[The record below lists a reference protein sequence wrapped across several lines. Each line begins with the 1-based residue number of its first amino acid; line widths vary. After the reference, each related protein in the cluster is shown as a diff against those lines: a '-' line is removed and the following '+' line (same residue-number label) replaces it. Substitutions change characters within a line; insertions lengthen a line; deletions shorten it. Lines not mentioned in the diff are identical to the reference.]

1 MRSRPD
7 AELLDHLVTARL
19 AGRVATPT
27 SSSLTNCRRLLDG
40 DPDCTF
46 GLLDWRDATYE
57 EVLAAVGALGG
68 DLQYPDGGF
77 IDPEAALEAIL
88 RHHQALAEF
97 VAGGGGRVILATGH
111 PGPLTAHYA
120 TLARALAVAG
130 CDVLQ
135 PVTDSVDYLDG
146 VGALAFDSG
155 RHHTHRPDQ
164 MQAMLAEV
172 DGVDLVIADH
182 GFAGAAVEAGLP
194 TLSIADVNDPALPLA
209 QARGRTDGVLVI
221 DDGLDPSVFVPVTKA
236 MLSSWSRG

>member
-1 MRSRPD
+1 MPSRPD
-7 AELLDHLVTARL
+7 AELLDHLVAARL

-46 GLLDWRDATYE
+46 GLSDWRDATYE

-77 IDPEAALEAIL
+77 IDPEATLDAIL
-88 RHHQALAEF
+88 RHRQALAQF
-97 VAGGGGRVILATGH
+97 VGGGGGRVILATGH

-120 TLARALAVAG
+120 TLARALAAAG

-135 PVTDSVDYLDG
+135 PVADSVDYVDG
-146 VGALAFDSG
+146 VGALAFDG
-155 RHHTHRPDQ
+155 RRHHTHRPDQ

-172 DGVDLVIADH
+172 DGVDLMIADH

-209 QARGRTDGVLVI
+209 QARDRTDGVLVI

-236 MLSSWSRG
+236 MLSSWTQG